1 MYNLHYLEEFFRSPN
16 LCLLTDSQDLARHAR
31 THGIDARLI
40 DELDTLPTNSV
51 CITLSRAGTDSLLR
65 LAARCS
71 SGRAIYTQAHAFDP
85 SLDSVVYGLDLIC
98 ASDYRQAMGNQEKL
112 LELLDD
118 HNRLQ
123 LTGLGTDGKLNVS
136 EGVAPYAMIDEDV
149 QAAGSHFIFPLA
161 ELLEVHY
168 THMNPD
174 ESRPFTLNGD
184 FKVAGLLSAR
194 GYHDPSI
201 PPRLIQSLTDL
212 AGNVAT
218 HGATA
223 MIEDSQLRSFMVDG
237 QDYCA
242 VLNEATGPRGL
253 QLTECAFGVNTSITD
268 RIDYRV
274 NSQLNEGIEGM
285 HVAVGD
291 GRSGYH
297 IDLLMPGV
305 VARPYSESAGDP
317 L

>member
-1 MYNLHYLEEFFRSPN
+1 MYNLHPLQRFFDSTDIS
-16 LCLLTDSQDLARHAR
+16 LLSDSRALVMHAC
-31 THGIDARLI
+31 THGIDARVI
-40 DELDTLPTNSV
+40 NELDTLPANSL
-51 CITLSRAGTDSLLR
+51 CITLSREGTDSLLR

-85 SLDSVVYGLDLIC
+85 SLDSAVYTLDLIC
-98 ASDYRQAMGNQEKL
+98 ASDLRQAMRNQEKL
-112 LELLDD
+112 LELLDE
-118 HNRLQ
+118 HNRLH
-123 LTGLGTDGKLNVS
+123 LTGPSTDARL
-136 EGVAPYAMIDEDV
+136 EIADEVAPYAMIDEDV
-149 QAAGSHFIFPLA
+149 EAAGGHFIFPLA

-174 ESRPFTLNGD
+174 EPRSFTLDGE
-184 FKVAGLLSAR
+184 FKVAGILSAR

-201 PPRLIQSLTDL
+201 PPRLIQSLANLSDD
-212 AGNVAT
+212 VAA
-218 HGATA
+218 HGATTI
-223 MIEDSQLRSFMVDG
+223 IEDNQVRAFIVG
-237 QDYCA
+237 GRDYCA

-253 QLTECAFGVNTSITD
+253 QLTECAFGVNASIAD

-291 GRSGYH
+291 GRLGYH

-305 VARPYSESAGDP
+305 VASP
-317 L
+317 LP